1 MGTKLV
7 TLNEHTL
14 VRLYEATV
22 AWLIAHNEFPTAEG
36 VKAFL
41 RSHGYDDIQM
51 GHVNAY
57 LVLHSAEINAALA
70 QANFNDAAF
79 ASAEMAQ
86 AYDKA
91 ELKASLCA
99 DALVEAN
106 RHLRKS

>member
-14 VRLYEATV
+14 YRIYEATV
-22 AWLIAHNEFPTAEG
+22 AWLIAHNELPTAEG

-41 RSHGYDDIQM
+41 RSHGYDDVQTDP
-51 GHVNAY
+51 VNAY
-57 LVLHSAEINAALA
+57 LIARSAEINAALA

-79 ASAEMAQ
+79 ARDETTQ
-86 AYDKA
+86 ALDKA
-91 ELKASLCA
+91 LIKVSLCG

-106 RHLRKS
+106 RHLRKL